1 MNRPLD
7 ILGQLAE
14 HLKKALQTELSV
26 QMRVASGTLINS
38 IEAVVKKTMSG
49 FEIVGSAVYYAKYV
63 ENGRRAGANGV
74 PIEALIE
81 WIRIK
86 QITIEIEGRSER
98 STAFMFQSS
107 IRRKGIAPSLFI
119 TRTLQNQES
128 TIDRSIHAACGELVN
143 YYIET
148 MFNEIKQA
156 A

>member
-1 MNRPLD
+1 MSKPLD
-7 ILGQLAE
+7 ILDQLAE

-26 QMRVASGTLINS
+26 QMRVVSGTLINS
-38 IEAVVKKTMSG
+38 IEAVVKETMSG

-63 ENGRRAGANGV
+63 ENGRRAGAKGV

-86 QITIEIEGRSER
+86 RIVIDVLSER
-98 STAFMFQSS
+98 TTSFMFQSS
-107 IRRKGIAPSLFI
+107 ILRKVIAPELFI
-119 TRTLQNQES
+119 TRTLKNQES

-143 YYIET
+143 YHIET

>member
-1 MNRPLD
+1 MSKPID

-26 QMRVASGTLINS
+26 RMRVASGTLINS
-38 IEAVVKKTMSG
+38 IEAVVNETMRG

-63 ENGRRAGANGV
+63 ENGRRAGAKGV
-74 PIEALIE
+74 PIQALVE
-81 WIRIK
+81 WIRVKRIV
-86 QITIEIEGRSER
+86 IEGRSER

-107 IRRKGIAPSLFI
+107 IRRRGIAPALFI
-119 TRTLQNQES
+119 TRTLQNQER
-128 TIDRSIHAACGELVN
+128 TIDQSIHAACGELVN
-143 YYIET
+143 YHIET

>member
-1 MNRPLD
+1 MSRPLD

-49 FEIVGSAVYYAKYV
+49 FEIVGSTVYYAKYV
-63 ENGRRAGANGV
+63 ENGRRAGAKGV

-86 QITIEIEGRSER
+86 RIMIEGRSER
-98 STAFMFQSS
+98 STAFMFQNS

-119 TRTLQNQES
+119 TRTLQNQEGV
-128 TIDRSIHAACGELVN
+128 IGQSIHAACGELVN
-143 YYIET
+143 YHIET
-148 MFNEIKQA
+148 MFNEIKQTA
-156 A
+156 

>member
-1 MNRPLD
+1 MSRPLD

-38 IEAVVKKTMSG
+38 IEAVVKKTLSG

-63 ENGRRAGANGV
+63 ENGRRAGAKGV

-86 QITIEIEGRSER
+86 RIVIDGRSER

-143 YYIET
+143 YHIET

>member
-1 MNRPLD
+1 
-7 ILGQLAE
+7 
-14 HLKKALQTELSV
+14 
-26 QMRVASGTLINS
+26 
-38 IEAVVKKTMSG
+38 MSG

-63 ENGRRAGANGV
+63 ENGRRAGAKGV

-81 WIRIK
+81 WIRINRVM
-86 QITIEIEGRSER
+86 IDGRSER

-143 YYIET
+143 YHIET